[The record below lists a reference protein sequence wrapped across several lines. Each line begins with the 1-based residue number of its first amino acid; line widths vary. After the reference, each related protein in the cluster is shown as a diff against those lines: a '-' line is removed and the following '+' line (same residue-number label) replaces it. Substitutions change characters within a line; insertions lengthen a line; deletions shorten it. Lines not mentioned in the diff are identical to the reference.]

1 MIIVPSSDLCYLRR
15 SSIVV
20 EYPKDL
26 MPRFLPSLTAAL
38 AWGAMF
44 PIASPALARIDAFHL
59 TSVRYLAASAVF
71 LVLLA
76 AVEGR
81 RALRTEHRTAEL
93 WLFGTLGFAGFNML
107 TYLALEHTRPQDAA
121 LIVATSPVLT
131 VLLVWGLG
139 GGRPRGAQL
148 ALTALAFFGVA
159 LVISHGD
166 PGRIGGADGLW
177 ELLVLAGVLGWT
189 GYTLAAARRFPHF
202 SPLRYTALT
211 AALGTVSVVGITAA
225 VTLAGGVDSPAAADY
240 AAEWWRLIYVAGPA
254 AVVAVLAWN
263 AGVKRLGA
271 ANGALFINL
280 VPVVTFAIAIGQGYR
295 PGAVEFAGAAL
306 TVAALVGA
314 NVVAR
319 RPVRERVV
327 SEPELA
333 DAELVRA

>member
-1 MIIVPSSDLCYLRR
+1 
-15 SSIVV
+15 
-20 EYPKDL
+20 

-44 PIASPALARIDAFHL
+44 PIASPALARVDAFHL

-71 LVLLA
+71 LALLA
-76 AVEGR
+76 AVEGP
-81 RALRTEHRTAEL
+81 RALRTERRTAEL

-121 LIVATSPVLT
+121 LIVATAPVIT
-131 VLLVWGLG
+131 VLLVWALG

-148 ALTALAFFGVA
+148 GLTALAFLGVA

-166 PGRIGGADGLW
+166 PARLAGANALW
-177 ELLVLAGVLGWT
+177 ELLVLGGVLGWT
-189 GYTLAAARRFPHF
+189 GYTLAASRRFPAF

-211 AALGTVSVVGITAA
+211 AALGTVSVVAITAVITA
-225 VTLAGGVDSPAAADY
+225 AGGVDNPTVSDY
-240 AAEWWRLIYVAGPA
+240 GVEWWRLIYVAGPA
-254 AVVAVLAWN
+254 AVIAVLAWN

-271 ANGALFINL
+271 ADGSLFINL

-314 NVVAR
+314 NLVAR
-319 RPVRERVV
+319 RP
-327 SEPELA
+327 LA
-333 DAELVRA
+333 ARRHAAALAATRA

>member
-1 MIIVPSSDLCYLRR
+1 
-15 SSIVV
+15 
-20 EYPKDL
+20 

-81 RALRTEHRTAEL
+81 RALRTERRTAEL

-121 LIVATSPVLT
+121 LIVATAPVIT
-131 VLLVWGLG
+131 VLLLWALG
-139 GGRPRGAQL
+139 GGRPGGAQL
-148 ALTALAFFGVA
+148 SLTALAFLGVA

-166 PGRIGGADGLW
+166 PARLGGSSGLW

-189 GYTLAAARRFPHF
+189 VYTLAASRRFPEF

-211 AALGTVSVVGITAA
+211 AALGTVSVVGITAL
-225 VTLAGGVDSPAAADY
+225 VTLAGGVESPSAADY
-240 AAEWWRLIYVAGPA
+240 GAEWWRLIYVAGPA

-271 ANGALFINL
+271 ADGSLFINL

-314 NVVAR
+314 NLVAR
-319 RPVRERVV
+319 RPRVQLSERP
-327 SEPELA
+327 SSA
-333 DAELVRA
+333 GWAANAAKSRA